1 MTYKY
6 LGLRMFAIPW
16 SGLKVYNKLKCY
28 DEETINALR
37 TIRSLNY
44 VLNLRGQYHIE
55 NDKNSGI
62 GGSSTNY
69 NLTLI
74 NHMLPQFEDTWTET
88 VN

>member
-6 LGLRMFAIPW
+6 RLKNVCYTVV
-16 SGLKVYNKLKCY
+16 GLKVYNKLKCY
-28 DEETINALR
+28 DEETVNALQ

-44 VLNLRGQYHIE
+44 VLNLRGRALLY
-55 NDKNSGI
+55 DKNGGI

-74 NHMLPQFEDTWTET
+74 NHMHHVRRGYPGQKS
-88 VN
+88 

>member
-28 DEETINALR
+28 DEETVNALQ

-44 VLNLRGQYHIE
+44 VLNLRGQYLY
-55 NDKNSGI
+55 KM
-62 GGSSTNY
+62 TK
-69 NLTLI
+69 
-74 NHMLPQFEDTWTET
+74 T
-88 VN
+88 VE